1 MEYELFQNIISYS
14 AYLLDIPFR
23 IYKGKDL
30 IHTAA
35 KDESVF
41 EYFSDTTNTL
51 LQSTETVAYVMT
63 NNLLLF
69 GLVRDSS
76 SEFSALIGPVHIVA
90 LTETEIREIVFR
102 YGLTSE
108 QVQNLLKT
116 INEMPSYAFPKF
128 IALLC
133 TLYMSVEHKTIT
145 INDIV
150 SAEPEYE
157 LDRSVNAAVLKGTDP
172 DITADENR
180 FSYDFES
187 RMMFLISHG
196 MVEELERLSS
206 GYKTK
211 SVGKIAFDSLRQMKN
226 SLIILNSLS
235 SRAAIAGGLD
245 PDFTY
250 KLAEIY
256 IQKIESCTSFSQME
270 PLSRHIRL
278 DYCKR
283 VRNITYPV
291 TDDLIVN
298 KAVKYVSQNLTQKIT
313 VQDIAD
319 NLHISCDYLADK
331 FKKTM
336 HMLPSEFISRLKIQE
351 SQYLLLYT
359 NQPLVQISNY
369 LSFSSQSYFQNVFKK
384 IVGCTPL
391 DYRTHN
397 RDQVSF
403 R

>member
-1 MEYELFQNIISYS
+1 MEYSLFQNIISYS
-14 AYLLDIPFR
+14 AYLSEIPFR
-23 IYKGKDL
+23 IYDKQGL
-30 IHTAA
+30 IHTSAN
-35 KDESVF
+35 DESVF
-41 EYFSDTTNTL
+41 AYFSETTNSL
-51 LQSTETVAYVMT
+51 LQAEKNIAYAVT

-69 GLVRDSS
+69 GMVRDSS
-76 SEFSALIGPVHIVA
+76 SELTTVIGPVTIVA
-90 LTETEIREIVFR
+90 LNESALRDLAIRNN
-102 YGLTSE
+102 LTAE
-108 QVQNLLKT
+108 QSQHLLESLNAT
-116 INEMPSYAFPKF
+116 TSFPFTKF
-128 IALLC
+128 IAMLC
-133 TLYMSVEHKTIT
+133 TLYMCVEQKNIS
-145 INDIV
+145 INEVV
-150 SAEPEYE
+150 SEE
-157 LDRSVNAAVLKGTDP
+157 LENELNRSVNAAVITETDP
-172 DITADENR
+172 DVVAEESR

-196 MVEELERLSS
+196 MVEELEKLTS

-211 SVGKIAFDSLRQMKN
+211 SVGKIAFDSLRQLKN

-245 PDFTY
+245 PDFAY

-256 IQKIESCTSFSQME
+256 IQKIESCTSFAQME

-283 VRNITYPV
+283 VRDIAYPV
-291 TDDLIVN
+291 TNDLIVN
-298 KAVKYVSQNLTQKIT
+298 KAVKYVSQHLTQKIS

-336 HMLPSEFISRLKIQE
+336 HILPSEFISRLKIQE
-351 SQYLLLYT
+351 AQYLLLYT
-359 NQPLVQISNY
+359 NQSLVQISNY

-403 R
+403 K